1 MKFAALFVTLL
12 LAPAAA
18 TLRATTDRKLEDGD
32 EDSYHGGAPGDVSDY
47 LTAEIPV
54 FITETVPSWLNNILC
69 FSGGFALISYQDFV
83 HMALSPLRILAS
95 FSSISYTEAGIPTYA
110 SAGIDFAF
118 WTQQQNIFVQAA
130 LFAVFFVLAGSSML
144 LENTFGPTMAPFA
157 LMAAGAAWAMSG
169 KITVRKL
176 KSV

>member
-18 TLRATTDRKLEDGD
+18 TLRATAERKLDD

-54 FITETVPSWLNNILC
+54 FITETIPRWAGALC

-83 HMALSPLRILAS
+83 HMALSPLRMLAS

-169 KITVRKL
+169 KVTVRKL